1 MPLSVQ
7 RPLPPEIKAAQDS
20 LAEIARG
27 YGLDFPETIFEM
39 LDYEEISM
47 FAAFGGFPVPSSSVT
62 TAHKGRH
69 TFVSSL
75 KRQK

>member
-7 RPLPPEIKAAQDS
+7 RPLPPEIRAAQDE
-20 LAEIARG
+20 LADIARG

-47 FAAFGGFPVPSSSVT
+47 FAAFGGFPVRYPTGDSARST
-62 TAHKGRH
+62 T
-69 TFVSSL
+69 S
-75 KRQK
+75 